1 MSGYRLPFVPILI
14 GLLVVELILP
24 TNALAKE
31 SSDNT
36 ISNIGSKI
44 EQYVNEH
51 SDTTAGMSVAVFDV
65 NDTIYR
71 NSFGYMDVQNNV
83 PVTEDTVMEWG
94 SVSKLLV
101 CISVMQLAE
110 QGKINLEA
118 DINTYLPK
126 GFLHNRKYDTPVTML
141 NLMNHDAGFEE
152 SVIGMATGKEER
164 IITLED
170 YLLKFQPRQIY
181 EPGTVC
187 AYSNFGTTLAAYIVE
202 RISGTPYYEYVRTN
216 IFKPLNM
223 NDTTICADLSD
234 NLTVKERRMEL
245 KIYTTDVH
253 EITPNMSYIIMYPAG
268 MCISTIGDMQ
278 KFAQSLLSENT
289 VLFHKAET
297 YYELFSATSYFG
309 KTEIPRNYHG
319 FWSIEAYGTK
329 VIGHSGNTAGCSSS
343 LFLDIEHQIGI
354 VIQTNQYSEQIYNNK
369 MPELLFGAYEG
380 TASDYTGLILSARTI
395 FRGPLKLYRLLSV
408 SNVTE
413 EPAVSFDVR
422 TSEHGI
428 DRISCPYGDH
438 FVISFK
444 DIVLDL
450 IVLGFYFLVLVYCL
464 INIIRAFIKGITD
477 KVKGNHEKKMLQLWC
492 VLGTLL
498 PFIPAIIFI
507 FMIPTLFNFQQWPV
521 SAYRM
526 ALFIICL
533 SIPIMFALIVY
544 GLIKMKNNVM
554 KRTRKVYLYSL
565 NICMVITIVNIIYW
579 NWCMF
584 WMI

>member
-1 MSGYRLPFVPILI
+1 MRGHRLLFAHILI
-14 GLLVVELILP
+14 VLLSAELIMP
-24 TNALAKE
+24 TNAMAKE
-31 SSDNT
+31 SSDSN

-71 NSFGYMDVQNNV
+71 NSFGYMDVQNKV

-101 CISVMQLAE
+101 WISVMQLAE

-118 DINTYLPK
+118 DINTYLPE

-170 YLLKFQPRQIY
+170 YLLQFQPRQIY

-202 RISGTPYYEYVRTN
+202 RVSGVPYYEYVRTN
-216 IFKPLNM
+216 IFKPLKM

-245 KIYTTDVH
+245 KIYTADVN
-253 EITPNMSYIIMYPAG
+253 EIIPNMSYIIMYPAG

-289 VLFHKAET
+289 ILFHEKET

-309 KTEIPRNYHG
+309 KTEIPKNYHG

-343 LFLDIEHQIGI
+343 LFLDIENQVGI
-354 VIQTNQYSEQIYNNK
+354 VIQTNQYNEQIYNSK
-369 MPELLFGAYEG
+369 MPELLFGEYEG
-380 TASDYTGLILSARTI
+380 TASDYTGLIMSARTI
-395 FRGPLKLYRLLSV
+395 FHGPLKLYRLLSV
-408 SNVTE
+408 SNVKE

-422 TSEHGI
+422 TNEYGI
-428 DRISCPYGDH
+428 DRISCPYGDY

-450 IVLGFYFLVLVYCL
+450 IVLGFYFLVLAYCL
-464 INIIRAFIKGITD
+464 INIVIALIKGIAYRVTG
-477 KVKGNHEKKMLQLWC
+477 KHKKNILQLWC
-492 VLGTLL
+492 VSGTLL
-498 PFIPAIIFI
+498 PFIPAIIFTC
-507 FMIPTLFNFQQWPV
+507 MVPTLFNFQQWSV
-521 SAYRM
+521 SAYKM
-526 ALFIICL
+526 ALFMIFL
-533 SIPIMFALIVY
+533 SIPVMVALIVY
-544 GLIKMKNNVM
+544 GFIKMKNNVM
-554 KRTRKVYLYSL
+554 KKSRKLYLYSVD
-565 NICMVITIVNIIYW
+565 ICMAITIVNIIYW